1 MPTSRATKPKTSR
14 IRFAHVDPEIP
25 AVDIELRGM
34 DPVLG
39 LEPGSWTDYLTVPG
53 NSTYAWIRPSDDPA
67 SIYHELPLDLGP
79 NENVTAYLG
88 GSPEIPTVELV
99 IVSDPLARGRKQ

>member
-1 MPTSRATKPKTSR
+1 MRTKPHR
-14 IRFAHVDPEIP
+14 RDWE
-25 AVDIELRGM
+25 
-34 DPVLG
+34 VLG

-53 NSTYAWIRPSDDPA
+53 SSSYAWIRPSDDPA

-88 GSPEIPTVELV
+88 GSPDIPSVELV
-99 IVSDPLARGRKQ
+99 LVSDPLAKGKKK